1 MKVKRTRAV
10 FGQFLEIKGTHQYL
24 GVSAPTVSNWKRY
37 LARGEQ
43 ISLDKMEEMLLRFG
57 AEVKQEKVWTVPS
70 ARRVKGCNWMAMVR
84 RHTGLGLVA
93 IAELL

>member
-1 MKVKRTRAV
+1 MTIEGTRTA
-10 FGQFLEIKGTHQYL
+10 FGQLLEIKGIHRYL

-37 LARGEQ
+37 LASGGQ

-70 ARRVKGCNWMAMVR
+70 ARRLRDLQLDGHGPTSLWLKGNRYM
-84 RHTGLGLVA
+84 
-93 IAELL
+93 